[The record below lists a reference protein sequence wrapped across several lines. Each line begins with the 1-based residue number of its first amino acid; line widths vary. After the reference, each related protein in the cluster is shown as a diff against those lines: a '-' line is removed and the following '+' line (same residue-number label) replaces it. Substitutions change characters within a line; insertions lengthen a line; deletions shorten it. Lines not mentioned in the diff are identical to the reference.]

1 MRIIIVKL
9 NELFEIEYR
18 SDINSYLN
26 STYLDIV
33 MKFSNIFF
41 LSIFIILMTIKSVAV
56 ASESSVEKDAD
67 GFSTEINDPR
77 YTKLKTYL
85 VEMKD
90 GDLIP
95 AELVVPEKTK
105 FRIVVRNI
113 GNKPAEFES
122 NQLRQEKVLFMGA
135 ESTFVIFPLDVGSY
149 DYFDDF
155 APKTNGKIIVKRKE

>member
-1 MRIIIVKL
+1 VILEVIGL
-9 NELFEIEYR
+9 NYHFLLTTWILLMNLFR
-18 SDINSYLN
+18 
-26 STYLDIV
+26 V
-33 MKFSNIFF
+33 FSLTSFF
-41 LSIFIILMTIKSVAV
+41 IAMTINAPAFADDHNVSAQ
-56 ASESSVEKDAD
+56 KDAD
-67 GFSTEINDPR
+67 GFSVALKDPR
-77 YTKLKTYL
+77 YKKLTTYL

-90 GDLIP
+90 GALIP

-135 ESTFVIFPLDVGSY
+135 ETSVIIIPLDAGSY

-155 APKTNGKIIVKRKE
+155 APKTLGKIIVKGQL

>member
-1 MRIIIVKL
+1 
-9 NELFEIEYR
+9 
-18 SDINSYLN
+18 
-26 STYLDIV
+26 
-33 MKFSNIFF
+33 MKFTRVFF
-41 LSIFIILMTIKSVAV
+41 LFSFIAVMTFKALAV
-56 ASESSVEKDAD
+56 ASDTPNRTQKDAD
-67 GFSTEINDPR
+67 GFSAELNDPR

-95 AELVVPEKTK
+95 AQLVVPEKTK
-105 FRIVVRNI
+105 FRLVVRNI

-135 ESTFVIFPLDVGSY
+135 ETTLVIIPLDAGTY

-155 APKTNGKIIVKRKE
+155 APAIHGKIVVKAKD

>member
-1 MRIIIVKL
+1 
-9 NELFEIEYR
+9 
-18 SDINSYLN
+18 
-26 STYLDIV
+26 
-33 MKFSNIFF
+33 MKFIRNF
-41 LSIFIILMTIKSVAV
+41 LLPSFIAVMAIKTVAV
-56 ASESSVEKDAD
+56 ANEAHVSAQKDAD
-67 GFSTEINDPR
+67 GFSVELNDPR
-77 YTKLKTYL
+77 FTNLKTYL

-105 FRIVVRNI
+105 FRIVIRNI

-135 ESTFVIFPLDVGSY
+135 ETNVVIIPLDKGSY

-155 APKTNGKIIVKRKE
+155 APKMKGKITVKGKD

>member
-1 MRIIIVKL
+1 
-9 NELFEIEYR
+9 
-18 SDINSYLN
+18 
-26 STYLDIV
+26 
-33 MKFSNIFF
+33 MKFTRVFF
-41 LSIFIILMTIKSVAV
+41 LSSFIAVMTFKALAV
-56 ASESSVEKDAD
+56 ASDSPNSIQKDAD
-67 GFSTEINDPR
+67 GFSVELNDPR

-95 AELVVPEKTK
+95 AELVVPAKTK
-105 FRIVVRNI
+105 FRLVVRNI

-135 ESTFVIFPLDVGSY
+135 ETTLVIIPLDSGSY

-155 APKTNGKIIVKRKE
+155 APAIHGKIVVKAKD